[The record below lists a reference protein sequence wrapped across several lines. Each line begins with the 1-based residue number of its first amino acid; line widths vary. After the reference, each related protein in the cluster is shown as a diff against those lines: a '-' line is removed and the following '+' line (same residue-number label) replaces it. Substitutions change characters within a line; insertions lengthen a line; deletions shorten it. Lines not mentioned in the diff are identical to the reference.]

1 MSHATK
7 SVRPRVAVRHPSLAS
22 ISALL
27 NLLYA
32 AAVYLFFLVVLGY
45 AVGFFIGFG
54 VPKGIDQGTRA
65 AVPVQAPLDTHR
77 ASTRRADDVRVVR
90 KPGAEAVPRPGLHLL
105 PGPRAR
111 ADPRPSARSQ
121 RSTQNERENT
131 I

>member
-7 SVRPRVAVRHPSLAS
+7 SVRPRVAVRHLSLAS

-65 AVPVQAPLDTHR
+65 AVPLAVAIPLFLLVLSAPQP
-77 ASTRRADDVRVVR
+77 
-90 KPGAEAVPRPGLHLL
+90 PGMPRPWFKRRWTRIV
-105 PGPRAR
+105 PAPA
-111 ADPRPSARSQ
+111 
-121 RSTQNERENT
+121 ERT
-131 I
+131 TFVL